1 VKNLRTYNIITFVIV
16 LIVNGLANILPL
28 NGYTTG
34 GVTENIASLF
44 TPAAY
49 VFAIWGVIY
58 LSSLGFV
65 IFQSLPAQADNQRL
79 QRIGPWFIV
88 VNLSN
93 SAWIFFWHYR
103 LFGLSQ
109 IAMLLILASLIIIYI
124 RLGIGQQTANWK
136 EKLFLDFPF
145 SIYLGWISV
154 ATIANTGV
162 LLIVN
167 NWNTFG
173 IAPEIWTVIVLLVG
187 TGLGIAMT
195 LLRREVAYS
204 LVIIWSFIGIVVARP
219 DVLPVAVI
227 AGIGAVVVF
236 MILFVS
242 RLGGLAKRA

>member
-1 VKNLRTYNIITFVIV
+1 
-16 LIVNGLANILPL
+16 
-28 NGYTTG
+28 
-34 GVTENIASLF
+34 
-44 TPAAY
+44 
-49 VFAIWGVIY
+49 
-58 LSSLGFV
+58 
-65 IFQSLPAQADNQRL
+65 
-79 QRIGPWFIV
+79 
-88 VNLSN
+88 
-93 SAWIFFWHYR
+93 
-103 LFGLSQ
+103 
-109 IAMLLILASLIIIYI
+109 MLLILASLIIIYI

-195 LLRREVAYS
+195 LLRREVAYP